1 MEAAIMI
8 AVFIEDSSSYDTAM
22 TKFLDRVPAY
32 IYLSTDGDVP
42 IAPTG
47 STYDTTAEIIS
58 YWYGQTTFENG
69 ISQETCR
76 DLEHTGYGIASIS
89 HVAETS
95 RIQGR
100 DLFAEDTGTRLRYAL
115 GFHTKYALGAEVP
128 SWLCGG
134 SLTGKLLNGK

>member
-1 MEAAIMI
+1 MI

-47 STYDTTAEIIS
+47 STYDTTDEIIS

-69 ISQETCR
+69 ISQEYR
-76 DLEHTGYGIASIS
+76 
-89 HVAETS
+89 
-95 RIQGR
+95 
-100 DLFAEDTGTRLRYAL
+100 
-115 GFHTKYALGAEVP
+115 
-128 SWLCGG
+128 
-134 SLTGKLLNGK
+134 